1 MPRAVHEEP
10 LAALAAAHLAGQGW
24 SLFSEV
30 AVEDGICDLVARR
43 DDSGICL
50 IGECKAK
57 RIGWQVVKQAARRRP
72 YANYVCVFTPTY
84 QDPEDEAL
92 GIEIVRAL
100 RIGWTIVGSSGSVKE
115 LVPAPP
121 LRAEPGDIGQVLRD
135 EHRWW
140 AAPGNAR
147 GQRFSPHA
155 KTVRDLVAYV
165 REHPRCSL
173 EDAVAAG
180 VTHFRNA
187 QEARRLVPLIRKGKL
202 GPLRVKH
209 DGVRFRLHLD
219 DAADAWPAAAHD
231 GGLHA

>member
-1 MPRAVHEEP
+1 MSRAAHEEP
-10 LAALAAAHLAGQGW
+10 IAACAAAHLQQQGW
-24 SLFSEV
+24 SLFAEV

-57 RIGWQVVKQAARRRP
+57 RIGWQVIKQAARRRP
-72 YANYVCVFTPTY
+72 YANYVCVFTPAY
-84 QDPEDEAL
+84 QDPEDEAV

-100 RIGWTIVGSSGSVKE
+100 RIGWTIVGGNGSVKE

-121 LRAEPGDIGQVLRD
+121 LRADPGDIGQVLRD

-140 AAPGNAR
+140 AVAGNAR

-155 KTVRDLVAYV
+155 RAVRDLIEYV
-165 REHPRCSL
+165 RTHPRCSL

-180 VTHFRNA
+180 VTHYRNA

-202 GPLRVKH
+202 GALRVRH
-209 DGVRFRLHLD
+209 DGVRFRLYVDD
-219 DAADAWPAAAHD
+219 DAESADETAEPVQ
-231 GGLHA
+231 